1 MVFLSL
7 TNVESK
13 TTSLLGATS
22 TVAVP
27 LFDHGNLD
35 IWTLLFQI
43 FLFLFLVFICSF
55 SLPQYVFFLIVSL
68 FLMVLTG
75 ISTSI
80 QTHSCC
86 SREVFHHFPNRAAFI
101 SFVQVM
107 LTLNDLPLFSH
118 MSSSIMLVRTS
129 LPCHFPGPTCLE
141 GSKAL
146 PILLL
151 VLVSVTSPAP
161 GSSWAIA
168 TQFSSLL
175 QPPCGSVCWATL
187 SLLTNL
193 WSCPSHPTKSPAGDA
208 SLVWSSDDHE
218 PEASSSC
225 CSYSSCLPSAAVQKH
240 AFLWTFSIINFFF
253 SFFFFSVAYCRCL
266 LVSEPPGSPRR
277 IHELISS
284 GRGMSSLQL
293 ASPGGLSCPFG
304 FNKLCKTKEWLWIRL
319 FFPLEFILAH
329 NWSKNKGCWVL
340 VRHCLSHWHW

>member
-7 TNVESK
+7 INVESK
-13 TTSLLGATS
+13 TISLLGATS

-175 QPPCGSVCWATL
+175 QPPCGSVC
-187 SLLTNL
+187 
-193 WSCPSHPTKSPAGDA
+193 
-208 SLVWSSDDHE
+208 
-218 PEASSSC
+218 
-225 CSYSSCLPSAAVQKH
+225 
-240 AFLWTFSIINFFF
+240 
-253 SFFFFSVAYCRCL
+253 
-266 LVSEPPGSPRR
+266 
-277 IHELISS
+277 
-284 GRGMSSLQL
+284 
-293 ASPGGLSCPFG
+293 
-304 FNKLCKTKEWLWIRL
+304 
-319 FFPLEFILAH
+319 
-329 NWSKNKGCWVL
+329 
-340 VRHCLSHWHW
+340 